1 MITKEVIDALYKR
14 YPNSPQDATCL
25 NMALLFENTTGR
37 HNVAIDMENERL
49 TIGSVATASPFR
61 RIALRCI
68 NAIVLF
74 EEWVAIVMH
83 SSIIFLNR
91 HSSDVS
97 IHIKPFEGSWFEKL
111 RRVCAL

>member
-1 MITKEVIDALYKR
+1 MITREVIDALYKR
-14 YPNSPQDATCL
+14 YPEAPASATNL
-25 NMALLFENTTGR
+25 NIALLFESTHER
-37 HNVAIDMENERL
+37 HHLAVDIENERL
-49 TIGSVATASPFR
+49 TIGSVGTASPFS

-91 HSSDVS
+91 HTPDVS

-111 RRVCAL
+111 RHVCAL